1 MLLKRKTRRATR
13 PCPHC
18 GQSMAPEE
26 MKCAA
31 CGRLVRLGTP
41 VTTRE
46 AIDIVLPPTGRD
58 TTWHDW

>member
-1 MLLKRKTRRATR
+1 MLLKRKARRATR

-18 GQSMAPEE
+18 GQSMAPED

-31 CGRLVRLGTP
+31 CGRLVRLDTA

-46 AIDIVLPPTGRD
+46 TIDIVLPPGRD
-58 TTWHDW
+58 STRHDW

>member
-1 MLLKRKTRRATR
+1 MLLKRKSHRATR

-18 GQSMAPEE
+18 GQLMAPDD

-31 CGRLVRLGTP
+31 CGRLVRLETP

-46 AIDIVLPPTGRD
+46 AIDIVLPAGRD
-58 TTWHDW
+58 STRHEW